1 MSDIGLPTSMRK
13 DISTREIVRLYSKEK
28 VASRSIATRL
38 GVSVE
43 LVRGRL
49 KKAGVKTRTASEGKH
64 ESQLR
69 RIEIE
74 LEQAIERGQKFGSW
88 TVIGPFK
95 IGNRHRTYWK
105 CRCDCALKIEK
116 FIRLDILKVG
126 GSTSCGECPNHMG
139 LAIP

>member
-1 MSDIGLPTSMRK
+1 MRK
-13 DISTREIVRLYSKEK
+13 EISTAEIVRLYIDEK
-28 VASRSIATRL
+28 AGRRAIAKRL

-49 KKAGVKTRTASEGKH
+49 KKAGVRTRTASEGKH
-64 ESQLR
+64 LSQLR
-69 RIEIE
+69 RMKIE
-74 LEQAIERGQKFGSW
+74 LEQAIKRGQKFGSW

-105 CRCDCALKIEK
+105 CRCDCALQTEK

-126 GSTSCGECPNHMG
+126 GSTSCGECRPVLVG
-139 LAIP
+139 QV